1 MNDRP
6 SRRSFL
12 ASSVVFATTFELQRA
27 AWGQGFSAQAPVCQL
42 VAEQEEGPY
51 YLHGEALRSN
61 VAENKPGIPL
71 SLRIAILDARS
82 CKPLQGVAVDMWS
95 CDAMG
100 LYSGFTKQNP
110 MGPGGPPPNF
120 DPQHPGSRPGSRP
133 GPLGPPPKNHPT
145 DKRTFLRGI
154 QITDHN
160 GVVNFQTIVP
170 GFYMGR
176 TNHVHFQVRSG
187 VDGAGSKLA
196 AGHISHTGQ
205 IFLPESLVARLM
217 TQEPYSGHQIHRTTP
232 TEDAVFTDQHGESS
246 TAKVDPLSDGR
257 GYAAEL
263 IASLDPTST
272 PLPAGRRGGPSQKV

>member
-1 MNDRP
+1 MNDCL
-6 SRRSFL
+6 SRRRFL
-12 ASSVVFATTFELQRA
+12 AASVAFATTFELQRA
-27 AWGQGFSAQAPVCQL
+27 ALGMGFSAQAPVCQL

-51 YLHGEALRSN
+51 YIHGEALRSN

-71 SLRIAILDARS
+71 LLRIAILDARS

-110 MGPGGPPPNF
+110 MGPGGPPPDF
-120 DPQHPGSRPGSRP
+120 DPQHLGNHP
-133 GPLGPPPKNHPT
+133 GPPEGFGPPPENHPT
-145 DKRTFLRGI
+145 DKLTFLRGV
-154 QITDHN
+154 QITDRN

-176 TNHVHFQVRSG
+176 TNHIHFQVRSG
-187 VDGAGSKLA
+187 MDGTGSKLA

-217 TQEPYSGHQIHRTTP
+217 TQKPYSSHQIHRTTP
-232 TEDAVFTDQHGESS
+232 TEDAVFTDQHGDSS
-246 TAKVDPLSDGR
+246 TAKVNPLAQGR

-272 PLPAGRRGGPSQKV
+272 PKPAGRRGGPPPKA